1 MTEAVKRTVTIA
13 IRRPSKTPAVFVA
26 ACFTEP
32 AWEPVELTPQLLSS
46 KDAPTTEDSSTQVEE
61 YEFSKKF
68 ELPEGK
74 YQYKFRLGTD
84 EDSWF
89 CDNDVETVVNDD
101 GICNNV
107 LVVNDTSSTSAT
119 EGSQQT
125 NGTPNGTKLK
135 EPAKEEDDT
144 EEKAKIMEDIPVD
157 AAVVDKSDKEVPVNV
172 VGETAPEVEK
182 QTDNQVDSVGAPEA
196 SASKGNISEEKSD
209 ENLSKKEDTVPDSE
223 KTVSVDTTEME
234 QEQSSSDKLENT
246 MPESTSKELPEESK
260 ESESRA
266 EVSQNNLEAK
276 KELSEKF
283 DAVEA
288 IDPAET
294 IKEESN
300 DKVETP
306 LVTESETTVEEP
318 KNNTAED
325 LKTAPAAPEN
335 DVLQAEVAPE
345 APAIEPTEDSTKED
359 SLPEATKKDAV
370 PAHAEEPVAEKAN
383 GSAKETANP
392 VASMVVEEPTVIE
405 PEAVSEEKSKEEPAA
420 ELEKTPVK
428 AEEMAESISI
438 PAVEKAAPSPEAIKE
453 DTLATKEEPVSIEP
467 ENVEL
472 PQEEKVSD
480 KNADLVATEDKI
492 KEVSAAESEP
502 VPDAVKADSEVAAV
516 REAEASV
523 EEPKEPIV
531 SKDIASKEI
540 ASDDAPGPVSEKP
553 AVANEEQEKSSNEPE
568 AIPEKPKESAP
579 ELEPEL
585 TESKRDTDATEN
597 STVDGLETQGDPVNT
612 EPEVMPAAPDKV
624 VSTEDSEVPSSKEPE
639 PVIEAP
645 ENEAE
650 ASEEISTEK
659 EDGTTENAK
668 KEESPL
674 SVPMPEEAKDGA
686 EEKTEPV
693 PAPVATNEVEDVTGV
708 VDELSKEADTA
719 NEEPDKDASQ
729 PVEDLKST
737 EDDAPVVKEAE
748 TITDDKPVEESAPE
762 VLKDNTKEESQEPAP
777 GPNAEI
783 AVAADE
789 APVNEH
795 QDIASIEEVK
805 DLSADDPAPADCN
818 VPAVEDE
825 AVISESKDTLEPEV
839 NRDSQP
845 IEKKEETE
853 DIADPVPVSA
863 PGAQPAAEEDPVKE
877 VPSQKEDE
885 TKEASEV
892 PVIANIAGV
901 EALQNV
907 KSQANPELSEE
918 EAGQV
923 AQSSTPAPEPQVEGE
938 TKASELKEPA
948 TEELAPVAEE
958 PAAAIQ
964 KDSESGDSKEED
976 TSAPEKEVE
985 AAGEQTNKPE
995 EQKLAEPEATGDDA
1009 PIPAAAET
1017 ENKEIDLPSKSIKD
1031 EAAATT
1037 QSSTSQVTDEP
1048 SDKPAPVASEGPG
1061 EPDVSQEPKEVHVET
1076 AVVEDASKEAN
1087 AQSQVED
1094 AAVDAPIDVPE
1105 EPKQDA
1111 EAVVNVEEA
1120 PKDVQNDVTAT
1131 GEEVKSE
1138 AEKSLDHVV
1147 KVDDKRAEEAVEEA
1161 PVAVEETVEA
1171 ESAPETVA
1179 ADPVAD
1185 ETPAPEPEAAEEEA
1199 HKTETADVTT
1209 IEEKDVLPE
1218 VAETPVVP
1226 EDTEKENV
1234 TVEAEKP
1241 EIPTSEAVT
1250 TLPGSLEAPKDTE
1263 ETPGNPDKCAATEPV
1278 THNIEENTTVPENVP
1293 EPTGTGSA
1301 SEGTTNN
1308 PAESVAD
1315 NEPEVPT
1322 NKDKVTKEAI
1332 LDEQLVGS
1340 TSTEGKNDPKA
1351 DLPNVSADSIQEAG
1365 LQGKLQSTEAKPDFV
1380 TDHAKVEED
1389 QPKESSTSK
1398 TEGQEDAH
1406 KTNGATIAAAL
1417 GAAAVVPGAAFLA
1430 KKAFESGETTDK
1442 KTAADDTPEGTE
1454 SLISKKGTVDD
1465 SEHINNVMAKEDSKV
1480 GANDESS
1487 NGTKNGPMQEEPAT
1501 AESTSKAHATE
1512 ENDKGTTI
1520 ENTSLP
1526 EQVKESPVGKDDAQ
1540 ETVNG
1545 KVIANEESKKAT
1557 PETSAS
1563 ADIEPSSSSATAL
1576 ANASTAATTNGTK
1589 TNGTKTN
1596 GVSEETRPPTGNK
1609 SITSLTSQRRDN
1621 FLKYIWRAIF
1631 VNFFGSLFG
1640 FRRRDTTA

>member
-1 MTEAVKRTVTIA
+1 M
-13 IRRPSKTPAVFVA
+13 
-26 ACFTEP
+26 
-32 AWEPVELTPQLLSS
+32 
-46 KDAPTTEDSSTQVEE
+46 
-61 YEFSKKF
+61 
-68 ELPEGK
+68 
-74 YQYKFRLGTD
+74 
-84 EDSWF
+84 
-89 CDNDVETVVNDD
+89 VNDD

-125 NGTPNGTKLK
+125 NDTPNGTKLK
-135 EPAKEEDDT
+135 EPAQEGDDT
-144 EEKAKIMEDIPVD
+144 EEKAKTMEDIPVD

-172 VGETAPEVEK
+172 VGETAPEVER
-182 QTDNQVDSVGAPEA
+182 QTDNQVDAPEA

-209 ENLSKKEDTVPDSE
+209 EKLSKENIVPDSE
-223 KTVSVDTTEME
+223 KTVSVDTTEMK
-234 QEQSSSDKLENT
+234 QEQSSSDKPENT
-246 MPESTSKELPEESK
+246 MLEPTSKELPEESK

-266 EVSQNNLEAK
+266 EDSQNSLETK
-276 KELSEKF
+276 KELSEKV
-283 DAVEA
+283 DAVEV

-294 IKEESN
+294 SKEESN

-306 LVTESETTVEEP
+306 LVPESETTVEEP
-318 KNNTAED
+318 KDNTAGD
-325 LKTAPAAPEN
+325 LKTVPAEPEN
-335 DVLQAEVAPE
+335 EVLEAEVAPE

-359 SLPEATKKDAV
+359 NLPETTKKDAV
-370 PAHAEEPVAEKAN
+370 PAHAEEPVVEKAN
-383 GSAKETANP
+383 GSTEETANP
-392 VASMVVEEPTVIE
+392 VPSMVVEEPTVIE
-405 PEAVSEEKSKEEPAA
+405 PEAVSEEKNKEEPAA

-428 AEEMAESISI
+428 AEEIAESISI
-438 PAVEKAAPSPEAIKE
+438 PAVEKVAPSPEAIKE

-480 KNADLVATEDKI
+480 KDADLVATEDET
-492 KEVSAAESEP
+492 KELPAAEPEP

-523 EEPKEPIV
+523 EEPKELIV
-531 SKDIASKEI
+531 SKDIVGKEI
-540 ASDDAPGPVSEKP
+540 APDDAPGPVSEKP
-553 AVANEEQEKSSNEPE
+553 AVGNEEQEKSSNEPE
-568 AIPEKPKESAP
+568 ATPEKPKESAP
-579 ELEPEL
+579 ESESTL

-597 STVDGLETQGDPVNT
+597 STVDGLETQGGPVDT
-612 EPEVMPAAPDKV
+612 EPEVMPGAPDKV

-650 ASEEISTEK
+650 VSKETSTEK
-659 EDGTTENAK
+659 DDGTTENAK
-668 KEESPL
+668 KEEPHL
-674 SVPMPEEAKDGA
+674 SAPMPEEAKDEA

-693 PAPVATNEVEDVTGV
+693 PAPVATNEVEDVTGG
-708 VDELSKEADTA
+708 VDEPSKEADTA

-729 PVEDLKST
+729 PVEGLKST

-748 TITDDKPVEESAPE
+748 TTTDDKPVEESAPE

-805 DLSADDPAPADCN
+805 DLPADDSAPADCN
-818 VPAVEDE
+818 APAVEDE
-825 AVISESKDTLEPEV
+825 AVVSESKDTLEPEV

-845 IEKKEETE
+845 TEKKEETE
-853 DIADPVPVSA
+853 DKAYPVPVSA
-863 PGAQPAAEEDPVKE
+863 PGAQPVAEEDPVKE
-877 VPSQKEDE
+877 VPSKTEDE

-923 AQSSTPAPEPQVEGE
+923 AQSRTPALEPQVEGE
-938 TKASELKEPA
+938 TKVSELKEPA
-948 TEELAPVAEE
+948 TEELAPLAEE

-964 KDSESGDSKEED
+964 KDSENSDSKEED
-976 TSAPEKEVE
+976 TSVPGKEVE

-1009 PIPAAAET
+1009 PIPAATET
-1017 ENKEIDLPSKSIKD
+1017 KSKEIDLPSESTKD
-1031 EAAATT
+1031 EVAATT
-1037 QSSTSQVTDEP
+1037 ESSTSQVADEP
-1048 SDKPAPVASEGPG
+1048 SDKPAPVASEGPR
-1061 EPDVSQEPKEVHVET
+1061 EPDVSEEPKEVHVET
-1076 AVVEDASKEAN
+1076 AVVGDASKEADVQ
-1087 AQSQVED
+1087 AQVED

-1105 EPKQDA
+1105 EQKQDA

-1138 AEKSLDHVV
+1138 AEKSLDHGV
-1147 KVDDKRAEEAVEEA
+1147 KVDDKQAEEAVEEA

-1185 ETPAPEPEAAEEEA
+1185 ETPAPEPEATEDEA

-1209 IEEKDVLPE
+1209 IEKKDVLPE
-1218 VAETPVVP
+1218 TAETPVVSQG
-1226 EDTEKENV
+1226 TEKENA

-1250 TLPGSLEAPKDTE
+1250 TLAASPEAPNDTE
-1263 ETPGNPDKCAATEPV
+1263 ETPGNPDKCATTEAV

-1322 NKDKVTKEAI
+1322 NKDEVTKEAI
-1332 LDEQLVGS
+1332 LNEQLVGS
-1340 TSTEGKNDPKA
+1340 TSPEGKNDPKA
-1351 DLPNVSADSIQEAG
+1351 DLPNDSADSIQEAG

-1398 TEGQEDAH
+1398 TEEQEDAH

-1417 GAAAVVPGAAFLA
+1417 GAAAVIPGAAFLA

-1480 GANDESS
+1480 GVNDEFS

-1545 KVIANEESKKAT
+1545 KVIADEESKKAT
-1557 PETSAS
+1557 PEASAS
-1563 ADIEPSSSSATAL
+1563 ADIEPSSSAATAH